1 MTSLQIGLNLGGLG
15 VLIAFLGLTSWQHTG
30 PRAVPGLIE
39 QLKDED
45 TTARILAAQ
54 WLAKLGPDAKGALP
68 ALVDLA
74 LHDPNQDT
82 SAAAATSIRT
92 LDLQASRDV
101 VTGYLP
107 ALWDANPEVRRK
119 ACVVLGSLGP
129 VAKPAVASLITMLDD
144 TDELVRERA
153 VDALGTIGIPQT
165 DVIAAL
171 TKAMHDQASIV
182 RERAAAQFAFNI
194 PVTVVSVSTLMELRN
209 DPDKAVA
216 SLAQTALERA
226 DHKEDADVRNL
237 VTLLERPGE
246 KDYALQ
252 QLAQLGPDAAEAA
265 PVLMAILKEDSL
277 ALNRYLAAEA
287 LRAIGPA
294 AEEAVPDL
302 IAALHD
308 PDPIVI
314 ESAAEALEAI
324 GTPEALKAIEPLR
337 KEKAS

>member
-1 MTSLQIGLNLGGLG
+1 MTHRTIWLNLGSLG
-15 VLIAFLGLTSWQHTG
+15 ALVALLGLTYWLHTG

-45 TTARILAAQ
+45 ATARILAAQ
-54 WLAKLGPDAKGALP
+54 WLAKLGPDAKSAVP

-74 LHDPNQDT
+74 LNDPDQDT
-82 SAAAATSIRT
+82 SAAAATAIHT
-92 LDLQASRDV
+92 LDLQASREV
-101 VTGYLP
+101 VAGYLP
-107 ALWDANPEVRRK
+107 ALWEADPEVRRK

-129 VAKPAVASLITMLDD
+129 VAKPAVAPLITMLDD

-153 VDALGTIGIPQT
+153 VGALGTIGIPQAEI
-165 DVIAAL
+165 VAAL
-171 TKAMHDQASIV
+171 TKAMRDPASVV
-182 RERAAAQFAFNI
+182 RYRAVAQFAFHI
-194 PVTVVSVSTLMELRN
+194 PVTATSLPTLMELRN
-209 DPDKAVA
+209 DQDKSVA
-216 SLAQTALERA
+216 SLAEVALEHAGQTDRQ
-226 DHKEDADVRNL
+226 DLSNL
-237 VTLLERPGE
+237 IALLERPGE

-252 QLAQLGPDAAEAA
+252 QLAQLGPEAADAA
-265 PVLMAILKEDSL
+265 PVLIPVLKDSL

-294 AEEAVPDL
+294 AEAAVPDL

-324 GTPEALKAIEPLR
+324 GTPEALKAIEPMR
-337 KEKAS
+337 KENAS

>member
-1 MTSLQIGLNLGGLG
+1 MTPRQIGLNLGGLG
-15 VLIAFLGLTSWQHTG
+15 ALIVLLGLTYWLHTG
-30 PRAVPGLIE
+30 PRAVPGLIA
-39 QLKDED
+39 QLKDRD

-54 WLAKLGPDAKGALP
+54 WLAKLGQDAKEALP

-82 SAAAATSIRT
+82 SAAAGTAIRT
-92 LDLQASRDV
+92 LDLQASREV
-101 VTGYLP
+101 VAGYLP
-107 ALWDANPEVRRK
+107 ALWDTNPEVRRK

-153 VDALGTIGIPQT
+153 VGALGAIGIPQA
-165 DVIAAL
+165 DIVAAL
-171 TKAMHDQASIV
+171 IKAMHDSASAV
-182 RERAAAQFAFNI
+182 RYRAVAQFAFHI
-194 PVTVVSVSTLMELRN
+194 PITATSLPTIMELRN
-209 DPDKAVA
+209 DQDKSVA
-216 SLAQTALERA
+216 SIAEVALEHAGQNDRQ
-226 DHKEDADVRNL
+226 DVANL
-237 VTLLERPGE
+237 VALLERPGE

-252 QLAQLGPDAAEAA
+252 QLAQLGPEAADAAPALIS
-265 PVLMAILKEDSL
+265 VLKDSL

-294 AEEAVPDL
+294 AEEAVPEL